1 MVSQPKPPPKS
12 YQERLDPGGEL
23 GQQMKFFE
31 SPIGRLLARMTGA
44 SDDIKALA
52 NQHEALMTQPDRIAD
67 ALAPLGWILFGAA
80 QVPVYAAAAAL
91 VEDKKL
97 EEAEQLLVEHW
108 NEEPTLLELPI
119 HRIFSL
125 YGIEP
130 EWVEI
135 RDERQRLLRKA
146 LEYHRSGEFAAS
158 VPILFAQT
166 EGIFIDFT
174 GKKSKEFFDPRNP
187 ELEDDETLAGH
198 PSGLRALSQLMSR
211 DVKQSGKTGG
221 LHRHGIVH
229 GRELGYDT
237 IENSTK
243 LWAGLFA
250 VIDAMKPRADR
261 INAELKAAREARL
274 AGNKEL
280 DPDGRMLDRRGF
292 DAAKMALFDL
302 NTAQYVHYAATGRY
316 TTHRRAL
323 QKAHPLKPEVV
334 EVETAAEGQE
344 YSAWIVTP
352 PGMVFGVA
360 ARGGV
365 NPIWFYSADRVPK
378 GGIDSD
384 TEWRHA
390 TNDPAANEW

>member
-1 MVSQPKPPPKS
+1 MSQPKPRPKS

-23 GQQMKFFE
+23 GQQVTFFE
-31 SPIGRLLARMTGA
+31 SPIGRLLARATGA
-44 SDDIKALA
+44 RGDLKALA
-52 NQHEALMTQPDRIAD
+52 DQYEALMTQPDRIAA

-80 QVPVYAAAAAL
+80 HVPVYAAAAAL
-91 VEDKKL
+91 VEESKL
-97 EEAEQLLVEHW
+97 DEAEQLLVEHW
-108 NEEPTLLELPI
+108 NEDPRRLEAPI
-119 HRIFSL
+119 HRIVSL

-135 RDERQRLLRKA
+135 RDERQRLLGKA
-146 LEYHRSGEFAAS
+146 LDYHRSGEYAAS
-158 VPILFAQT
+158 VPILVAQT
-166 EGIFIDFT
+166 DGIFIDFT

-198 PSGLRALSQLMSR
+198 PSGLRALSQLTSR
-211 DVKQSGKTGG
+211 GVKQSGKTGG

-229 GRELGYDT
+229 GRELAYDT

-250 VIDAMKPRADR
+250 VIEAMKPRADR
-261 INAELKAAREARL
+261 INANLKAAREERL
-274 AGNKEL
+274 AGSKVL

-316 TTHRRAL
+316 TTDRRAL
-323 QKAHPLKPEVV
+323 QKAHPLKPEVF
-334 EVETAAEGQE
+334 EVVTADEGQE
-344 YSAWIVTP
+344 YWAWIVTP
-352 PGMVFGVA
+352 PAMVFGLA
-360 ARGGV
+360 ARGGD
-365 NPIWFYSADRVPK
+365 NPIWFYSADRLPT

-384 TEWRHA
+384 AEWRHA
-390 TNDPAANEW
+390 THDPAATEW